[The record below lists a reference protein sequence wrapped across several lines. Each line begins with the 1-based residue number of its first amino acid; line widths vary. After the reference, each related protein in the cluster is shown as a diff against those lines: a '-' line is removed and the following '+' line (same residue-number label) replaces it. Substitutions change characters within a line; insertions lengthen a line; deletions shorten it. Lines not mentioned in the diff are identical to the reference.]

1 MLKHILFNT
10 KPTKGFMKS
19 AINLFLLS
27 LLIGSLVPYEMSAT
41 SGGGGG
47 GGSSNPHH
55 GKAPRGLRDGGGGGG
70 GSRSRAPGDGG
81 STSTRWSQQVPT
93 LCTLCQGLMDVKSYR
108 WEPIPY
114 HILPIDGE
122 STCDMCGNIEYP
134 DKDKD
139 GKRRSKRVRRA
150 ESHVSGNSL
159 AMLALAAQQS
169 PPASPVPAGVPASAA
184 GGGGGVGAAAGA
196 VAVVAAGPVADDSSD
211 ENEDGG
217 GAARQFKCPYC
228 NHSGSRSARD
238 SHVPKHTNLYDPTK
252 DYFCLQCPDQKLAY
266 KVASGSSMYLHL
278 KSIHGISSEDA
289 EENFLRPEN
298 ERSIPADLVCPYCPH
313 QNATDK
319 ALRTH
324 LGRHVHLTRDLENP
338 RRPYYEAAIHFV
350 CKLCGG
356 ADNDPSTAFKIQ
368 SIRGIVD
375 HIYTVHAS
383 DGVPARLTRSRKNDA
398 TKIYYQNCF
407 TFPSSSKCG
416 SDDSDDAGEGSPD
429 TTGGGG
435 SGAPAGGGSGA
446 GAGGGGSGRFAAV

>member
-10 KPTKGFMKS
+10 KPTKGFMIS
-19 AINLFLLS
+19 TINLFFLS
-27 LLIGSLVPYEMSAT
+27 LIIGSFAPYEMSAT

-47 GGSSNPHH
+47 GGSSKPHH
-55 GKAPRGLRDGGGGGG
+55 GKAPRGLRDGVGGGGG
-70 GSRSRAPGDGG
+70 GDRDPGDGG
-81 STSTRWSQQVPT
+81 STSTRWSQKVPT
-93 LCTLCQGLMDVKSYR
+93 LCSLCQGIADAPHPR
-108 WEPIPY
+108 WVPIPY
-114 HILPIDGE
+114 HILLIDGV

-134 DKDKD
+134 DEDKD
-139 GKRRSKRVRRA
+139 GRRRKKRVPHAGSR
-150 ESHVSGNSL
+150 VSANSL
-159 AMLALAAQQS
+159 AMLALAAHDS
-169 PPASPVPAGVPASAA
+169 PPASPVAASLPASAA
-184 GGGGGVGAAAGA
+184 GGGGGVGAAAAAG
-196 VAVVAAGPVADDSSD
+196 AVVAAGPVADDSSD

-228 NHSGSRSARD
+228 NHSGSRSTKD
-238 SHVPKHTNLYDPTK
+238 SHVLKHTNLYDPTK
-252 DYFCLQCPDQKLAY
+252 DYFCLQCPDQNLAY

-289 EENFLRPEN
+289 EGNFIRPEN

-324 LGRHVHLTRDLENP
+324 LARHVHLTRDLENP
-338 RRPYYEAAIHFV
+338 RKPYYDAAIHFV

-383 DGVPARLTRSRKNDA
+383 DGVPARLPRSRKNDA

-429 TTGGGG
+429 TTDR
-435 SGAPAGGGSGA
+435 
-446 GAGGGGSGRFAAV
+446 GGSGRFAAV